1 MDVSVS
7 KSADALEQSELTRTA
22 EPGQTVQPP
31 PHTSLPQPD
40 KPLITIE
47 PSKGWVPLNLRDLWA
62 HRELLYFLTWR
73 DIKVRYKQT
82 LFGVLWAILQP
93 VFMML
98 IFTLFFGKLAGIKTG
113 DIPYPLFAFAGLVPW
128 TFFANSVTSGGNSL
142 TSSAGLITKVYFP
155 RMLVPIAAVAAGFV
169 DFILA
174 FIVLVGL
181 MFYYRVTP
189 TANMLMLPVLAALM
203 MLFALGV
210 GMWMAAL
217 NVKYRDIRFALP
229 FLIQIW
235 LFVSSVI
242 APSTAVPEQW
252 RWLLVLNPMSGFI
265 EGFRAAL
272 FGQQLN
278 WTALGLSS
286 AITLVVLFYSA
297 HTFRRMEKN
306 FADII

>member
-7 KSADALEQSELTRTA
+7 KSADGLKQSELTRSAGTDK
-22 EPGQTVQPP
+22 TVQT
-31 PHTSLPQPD
+31 PHSSLPNLD

-47 PSKGWVPLNLRDLWA
+47 PSKGWVSLNLRELWA

-82 LFGVLWAILQP
+82 VLGVMWAILQP
-93 VFMML
+93 FFMML
-98 IFTLFFGKLAGIKTG
+98 IFTLFFGRLAGIKTG
-113 DIPYPLFAFAGLVPW
+113 DVVYPLFAFAGLVPW
-128 TFFANSVTSGGNSL
+128 TFYANSVTSGGNSL
-142 TSSAGLITKVYFP
+142 TASAGLITKVYFP
-155 RMLVPIAAVAAGFV
+155 RLLVPIAAVAAGFV

-181 MFYYRVTP
+181 MFYYQVTP
-189 TANMLMLPVLAALM
+189 TVNLLMLPVLAAFM

-210 GMWMAAL
+210 GTWMAAL

-229 FLIQIW
+229 FLIQLW

-242 APSTAVPEQW
+242 APSSAVPEKW

-272 FGQQLN
+272 FGTPFN
-278 WTALGLSS
+278 WTTLGIAC
-286 AITLVVLFYSA
+286 AITLAVLTYSA
-297 HTFRRMEKN
+297 HAFRRMEKN

>member
-22 EPGQTVQPP
+22 KPDQTVQPP
-31 PHTSLPQPD
+31 ETSPFQPD

-47 PSKGWVPLNLRDLWA
+47 PSKGWVALNLRDLWA

-73 DIKVRYKQT
+73 DVKVRYKQT
-82 LFGVLWAILQP
+82 ALGVLWAILQP

-113 DIPYPLFAFAGLVPW
+113 EIPYPLFAFAGLVPW

-142 TSSAGLITKVYFP
+142 TGSAGLITKVYFP
-155 RMLVPIAAVAAGFV
+155 RMLVPVAAVAAGFV

-181 MFYYRVTP
+181 MVYFQVGLTV
-189 TANMLMLPVLAALM
+189 NMLMLPVLALMM
-203 MLFALGV
+203 MLFALGI

-229 FLIQIW
+229 FVIQIW

-272 FGQQLN
+272 FGHEFN
-278 WTALGLSS
+278 WTMLGISS
-286 AITLVVLFYSA
+286 AITLVVLIYSA
-297 HTFRRMEKN
+297 HAFRRMEKN